1 MALVDLFPGLLRDAL
16 ALAVLA
22 RDADTRRVVR
32 LRVEQH
38 HVRDVDRPLLVGHA
52 TDLAAALR
60 VADRARA
67 LVARG
72 HVQALDEDAVL
83 LRLDGLDRAGLALV
97 LAGDHLDGVALADL
111 ETVRHG
117 QSTSGAKEMIF
128 MKLRSRSSR
137 ATGPKMRVPRG
148 LLAASMIPA
157 AFSSKA
163 MYVPSSRPNSF
174 LVLTTTA
181 VTTSPFLTLPCGIAC
196 LTVATMVSPTPA

>member
-22 RDADTRRVVR
+22 LDADARRVVR

-38 HVRDVDRPLLVGHA
+38 HVRDVDRALLMRHA
-52 TDLAAALR
+52 ADLAGALR

-67 LVARG
+67 LMTGG
-72 HVQALDEDAVL
+72 HVEALDEEALL
-83 LRLDGLDRAGLALV
+83 LRLDRLDGAGLALV

-111 ETVRHG
+111 QAVGHG
-117 QSTSGAKEMIF
+117 QSTSGASEMIF

-148 LLAASMIPA
+148 LLAASMITA

-163 MYVPSSRPNSF
+163 MYVPSSRLKDF
-174 LVLTTTA
+174 FVRTTTA
-181 VTTSPFLTLPCGIAC
+181 VTTSPFLTVPCGLAC
-196 LTVATMVSPTPA
+196 FTVAVMMSPTNA